1 MDSLP
6 APQRLLGAVVLYA
19 VLLACAAS
27 ARAAAPA
34 PAPSCKS
41 APCAGDQKPVVILS
55 YWKGRHLPRLVRAI
69 ERSGLPAHTPIY
81 YGNYWGAGKPSE
93 PKPPKGRKKPKV
105 IGGRQAPIFPLMAK
119 STFYRAR
126 KIPAA
131 QRHLLG
137 SARWV
142 RRGRIPRPKRLMKMG
157 GGARYLWGL
166 ELGRRFRDRIRGKR
180 ARHKKIVT
188 WQLDEIPHEAAGR
201 SGARQRV
208 FIRGVLR
215 GITDG
220 RPQLGDQYLPG
231 IVWMTQ
237 PALKLAGRR
246 ARGDL
251 AVFWRQLDRSTIY
264 LVGEEYPRFSGPAR
278 RAAKRGAAG
287 QRRLWHAGGARRSL
301 ARKYVAGM
309 TPGYR
314 LGKGLGG
321 NVGHRSRPAVRRWRR
336 AYVRSRSRKG
346 VAGFAQYN
354 FRYRNAQ
361 ASVMNDVLK
370 ALAHGV
376 RVSPARA
383 RQR

>member
-1 MDSLP
+1 LI
-6 APQRLLGAVVLYA
+6 
-19 VLLACAAS
+19 ACAVAAAAGPAS
-27 ARAAAPA
+27 ASAAPA
-34 PAPSCKS
+34 CRS
-41 APCAGDQKPVVILS
+41 APCADEQTPVVILS

-69 ERSGLPAHTPIY
+69 ERSGLPAGTPLY
-81 YGNYWGAGKPSE
+81 YGNYLGSGKPSE

-105 IGGRQAPIFPLMAK
+105 PNGRQAPIFPLMAK
-119 STFYRAR
+119 STFYRSR
-126 KIPAA
+126 RVPAQ

-137 SARWV
+137 KSRWT

-166 ELGRRFRDRIRGKR
+166 ELGRRMRDRIRGKR
-180 ARHKKIVT
+180 ARNKRIVT
-188 WQLDEIPHEAAGR
+188 WQLDEIPHEVASR

-215 GITDG
+215 GISEG
-220 RPQLGDQYLPG
+220 RSQLGDTHLPG
-231 IVWMTQ
+231 IVWITQ

-251 AVFWRQLDRSTIY
+251 AVFWRQLDRATIY
-264 LVGEEYPRFSGPAR
+264 LVGEEYPTFTGPAR
-278 RAAKRGAAG
+278 RAAKKQARGQA
-287 QRRLWHAGGARRSL
+287 RLWHGGGARRSL
-301 ARKYVAGM
+301 ARKYIAGM

-321 NVGHRSRPAVRRWRR
+321 NVRQRPLSAVRNWRR
-336 AYVRSRSRKG
+336 QYVQSRSRKR

-354 FRYRNAQ
+354 FRFRNAR
-361 ASVMNDVLK
+361 APVMNDVLE

-376 RVSPARA
+376 RVSPARRA
-383 RQR
+383 QR